1 MVSVEKHKKNN
12 SLKPIILNLE
22 NINETQIEFIVYGF
36 FRKKTYLIDIVKSE
50 TLITKTFKTEIKQI
64 NIIQQIATSIKVKI
78 KKPILEK
85 QIILLEQNNIET
97 NIKPITLNFKNY
109 TQKEYI

>member
-1 MVSVEKHKKNN
+1 LKNIKRIN
-12 SLKPIILNLE
+12 CLQPIILNLE
-22 NINETQIEFIVYGF
+22 NIKEKQIEFTVYGF
-36 FRKKTYLIDIVKSE
+36 FRKKTYLIDVVKTE

-64 NIIQQIATSIKVKI
+64 NMIEQIASSILVKI

-85 QIILLEQNNIET
+85 QIIRLEQNNIET

-109 TQKEYI
+109 TQKEFI